1 MGKRSAGLIGVFAL
15 TALVAMVS
23 ASSSVHAQG
32 TSVSLQIVNPSEGAL
47 VRVFLDRKLVYEGAP
62 TKETLGNHGVMSVVV
77 GRYDLADGRRHVL
90 IAEAP
95 GGHAR
100 TQFEWNPQRDAS
112 PWVVIRYHPGHALTK
127 DDPSFIVALQ
137 EAAYKLK

>member
-1 MGKRSAGLIGVFAL
+1 MGKGGAGLIGMFAL
-15 TALVAMVS
+15 TALIAMAG
-23 ASSSVHAQG
+23 ASPDVHSQG
-32 TSVSLQIVNPSEGAL
+32 TPISLQIVNPSEGAL

-95 GGHAR
+95 GANAR
-100 TQFEWNPQRDAS
+100 AQFEWNPQRDTS
-112 PWVVIRYHPGHALTK
+112 PWVVIRYYPGQSLTK
-127 DDPSFIVALQ
+127 DSPSFIVALQ